1 MARSPARPLALDHD
15 GTTTP
20 PWLEVRC
27 SLFPRMDAPGQ
38 FVPWAALHD
47 ALDQWRA
54 EHRYEACFFVRKPP
68 GLRLRFTGRDLGARL
83 EPVLLQWL
91 TEAETRNDV
100 RGFRFAVYEPEE
112 ARFGGPVGMAI
123 AHGAFDRDSR
133 DAMRYES
140 LSDERRG
147 ALNRIDLSV
156 AICSRLF
163 LHSLGDRA
171 EIWDVWQRLLR
182 VINRNAPAADATAAH
197 ELDPGPSRPAPDLA
211 DLSPELRALVEER
224 FADDVRVAAE
234 IVAAR
239 DAGRLTVGLRSWL
252 TAVTIFHWNRLFL
265 SPSLNEL
272 ASVVADQC
280 RQLEPDR

>member
-1 MARSPARPLALDHD
+1 MPRKQARPLSVDADD
-15 GTTTP
+15 TAPP

-27 SLFPRMDAPGQ
+27 ALFPSMDAPGQ
-38 FVPWAALHD
+38 FVPWAALRD
-47 ALDQWRA
+47 ALEQWRA

-68 GLRLRFTGRDLGARL
+68 GLRLRFTGRDIGAQL

-91 TEAETRNDV
+91 TGAEARNDV
-100 RGFRFAVYEPEE
+100 RGFRFAIYEPEE

-123 AHGAFDRDSR
+123 AHNAFDHDSR
-133 DAMRYES
+133 GAIHYES
-140 LSDERRG
+140 LSDDQRR
-147 ALNRIDLSV
+147 AVSRVDLSV
-156 AICSRLF
+156 AICGDLF
-163 LHSLGDRA
+163 LNSLGDRA

-182 VINRNAPAADATAAH
+182 VIRRNAPAPDTTVSG
-197 ELDPGPSRPAPDLA
+197 ELDARPPHAAADLA

-224 FADDVRVAAE
+224 LSDNRGLAAT

-265 SPSLNEL
+265 SPSLDEL
-272 ASVVADQC
+272 AAAVSDQC
-280 RQLEPDR
+280 RELEPDR